1 MRLWRRSCHAPAASP
16 LAPGAPLGATARAL
30 LIGVVLL
37 QLPDADATMTP
48 RVLPEKDVKVEYTVT
63 VPGRS
68 PHDYALS
75 FSAKSER
82 LRIDDPE
89 HSLWFLVDLHDDSAA
104 LVVPWLHV
112 VVTEPDLANLAA
124 LLQSVRE
131 AQFIPLG
138 EATIAG
144 LHCTRYHVLSKQATG
159 SACLTRGG
167 IALAVSG
174 QDSRGSAKAVADSVT
189 EATVPPGSLAP
200 PPDFSNIALP
210 RGVISAL
217 LGE

>member
-1 MRLWRRSCHAPAASP
+1 MALLR
-16 LAPGAPLGATARAL
+16 ATTRAL

-37 QLPDADATMTP
+37 QLHDADAATTP
-48 RVLPEKDVKVEYTVT
+48 DVLPQRDVKVDYTVT

-75 FSAKSER
+75 FSAESER

-89 HSLWFLVDLHDDSAA
+89 HGLWFLVDLRNDSAT

-131 AQFIPLG
+131 AQFTPMG

-144 LHCTRYHVLSKQATG
+144 LRCTRYSVRSKQVTG
-159 SACLTRGG
+159 TVCLTRGG

-174 QDSRGSAKAVADSVT
+174 QDSRGSAQAVANSVT
-189 EATVPPGSLAP
+189 EGAVPPDSEAP
-200 PPDFSNIALP
+200 PPDFSNIELP

-217 LGE
+217 LGD

>member
-1 MRLWRRSCHAPAASP
+1 MALLR
-16 LAPGAPLGATARAL
+16 ATARGL

-37 QLPDADATMTP
+37 QLSDADAAMTP
-48 RVLPEKDVKVEYTVT
+48 QILPERDVKVEYTVT

-75 FSAKSER
+75 FSAESER

-89 HSLWFLVDLHDDSAA
+89 HSLWFLVDLRDDSAA

-124 LLQSVRE
+124 LLQSVKE
-131 AQFIPLG
+131 AQFMPLG

-144 LHCTRYHVLSKQATG
+144 LRCTRYRVLSKQATG
-159 SACLTRGG
+159 TACLTGG
-167 IALAVSG
+167 GVALTVSG
-174 QDSRGSAKAVADSVT
+174 QDSRGSARAVADSVT
-189 EATVPPGSLAP
+189 EATVPSDSLAP
-200 PPDFSNIALP
+200 PPDFSNIELP

-217 LGE
+217 LGD